1 MRRQRRSITDI
12 TCENCKYLPTKR
24 SRNKRKQIPKESD
37 VKNLQLHGSP
47 VGYPVAKTSCE
58 EMTMDYSQ
66 LSDFEINVAVF
77 EAIHNGSPDYKEGEN
92 GDMVFVSFEG
102 DIVNG
107 DAVEVEVERGSFNPC
122 ANPAD
127 SWPIIEKYRI
137 SIINLDEDEWGARGV
152 AYCKSKRAIHENP
165 LRAAMIVFLMMQRI
179 Q

>member
-1 MRRQRRSITDI
+1 
-12 TCENCKYLPTKR
+12 
-24 SRNKRKQIPKESD
+24 
-37 VKNLQLHGSP
+37 
-47 VGYPVAKTSCE
+47 
-58 EMTMDYSQ
+58 MDYSQ

-127 SWPIIEKYRI
+127 AWPIITENNI
-137 SIINLDEDEWGARGV
+137 SIILDNPSMPCATDNARDLFDDVGPNVGV
-152 AYCKSKRAIHENP
+152 AYDNP
-165 LRAAMIVFLMMQRI
+165 LRAAMIVFLMMQEN
-179 Q
+179 QNG

>member
-1 MRRQRRSITDI
+1 
-12 TCENCKYLPTKR
+12 
-24 SRNKRKQIPKESD
+24 
-37 VKNLQLHGSP
+37 
-47 VGYPVAKTSCE
+47 
-58 EMTMDYSQ
+58 MDYSQ

-77 EAIHNGSPDYKEGEN
+77 EAIHNGSPDYKEGKN
-92 GDMVFVSFEG
+92 GAMVFISFEG

-127 SWPIIEKYRI
+127 AWPIIMENMI
-137 SIINLDEDEWGARGV
+137 SV
-152 AYCKSKRAIHENP
+152 CAYKRANPGMKAVSWWEADSFGEHITLDDNP

>member
-1 MRRQRRSITDI
+1 MFLRSFVKAGSYEQYSKNLRFQRRTRAQEQQDGEP
-12 TCENCKYLPTKR
+12 ENW
-24 SRNKRKQIPKESD
+24 
-37 VKNLQLHGSP
+37 LHSVVPEHSETVMGER
-47 VGYPVAKTSCE
+47 C
-58 EMTMDYSQ
+58 
-66 LSDFEINVAVF
+66 LS
-77 EAIHNGSPDYKEGEN
+77 YKEGEN

-152 AYCKSKRAIHENP
+152 DYCKSKRAIHENP

>member
-1 MRRQRRSITDI
+1 
-12 TCENCKYLPTKR
+12 
-24 SRNKRKQIPKESD
+24 
-37 VKNLQLHGSP
+37 
-47 VGYPVAKTSCE
+47 
-58 EMTMDYSQ
+58 MDYSQ

-127 SWPIIEKYRI
+127 ADPIIVENRI
-137 SIINLDEDEWGARGV
+137 GIIPAPENGLWKAAHRKVGSDSTPYHMTQD
-152 AYCKSKRAIHENP
+152 ENP
-165 LRAAMIVFLMMQRI
+165 LRAAMIVFLKMQEKA

>member
-1 MRRQRRSITDI
+1 
-12 TCENCKYLPTKR
+12 
-24 SRNKRKQIPKESD
+24 
-37 VKNLQLHGSP
+37 
-47 VGYPVAKTSCE
+47 
-58 EMTMDYSQ
+58 MDYSQ

-92 GDMVFVSFEG
+92 GAMVFISFEG

-127 SWPIIEKYRI
+127 AWPIITENNI
-137 SIINLDEDEWGARGV
+137 SIILDNPSMPCATDNARDLFDDALPNVGV
-152 AYCKSKRAIHENP
+152 AYDNP
-165 LRAAMIVFLMMQRI
+165 LRAAMIVFLMMRRI